1 MVTVID
7 FKKRELENGKQ
18 FYVLVVQGEVE
29 TVRSLSSGNVYFTTK
44 KATIPATFDEVT
56 CKSLIGKQFN
66 GSIKKEE
73 CEEYT
78 YKDEVT
84 GDLLLLTHRNVYVD
98 NELDLIEEQVIDELE
113 VE

>member
-7 FKKRELENGKQ
+7 FKKRELENGKE

-29 TVRSLSSGNVYFTTK
+29 TVRSSTSRNVYLTTK
-44 KATIPATFDEVT
+44 KATIPATFDEAT
-56 CKSLIGKQFN
+56 CKSLIGKQLN
-66 GSIKKEE
+66 GDIKRQE

-78 YKDEVT
+78 YKEEST
-84 GDLLLLTHRNVYVD
+84 GEMFKLSHRNVYVD